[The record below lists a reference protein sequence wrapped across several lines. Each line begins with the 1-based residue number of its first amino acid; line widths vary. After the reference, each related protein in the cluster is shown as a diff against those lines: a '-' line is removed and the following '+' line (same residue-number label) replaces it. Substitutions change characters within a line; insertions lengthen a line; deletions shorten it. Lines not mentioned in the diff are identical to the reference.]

1 MLEIIAP
8 LVYTAVLIFA
18 LYHLIRAFRSSHH
31 EIREEVVE
39 FRKDIS
45 SRVVVTCKVITG
57 FIRSPLLSLALL
69 MLSACMV
76 LSAISAQYG
85 LAVSSRNV
93 GETGI
98 YAVYVGFK
106 EPAPVHEVRGY
117 LSWFKEVDFYIRYVL
132 RHRLDLNLNGEILT
146 IYALVGIPYSKS
158 EYFLRGLHLRDD
170 VLVVGY
176 SKPYV
181 KTLNI
186 FHTNYSLISLDP
198 RIIEDATIFYNIP
211 LLPVE
216 AYLGVKPVTVPPD
229 KALITTIPTA
239 CKLTNS
245 SELFV
250 TDLIINL
257 NKADLEVVNLSVL
270 NELVSKY
277 NGIAM
282 VLRNN
287 VLEILS
293 SYGLPT
299 TESLISAMVSAIIS
313 SIILS
318 VTFIALRSRVYLIY
332 SKLSSVGLQPWNF
345 TMILTIFTA
354 AVISVVGILM
364 TVVVS
369 QVLGMYSA
377 LNSFITFVVSAIAT
391 VLFINKRVF
400 NVSTVETVPTPIS
413 TKFNLIIKDSNVC
426 RVLKHISELLRG
438 EEFFELKDLDVKCE
452 VFEGFLHASCRF
464 KGSWGIGVDL
474 DIFAG
479 RYGNEG
485 VELSFNIFVWS
496 IEELSERQLESIL
509 RLFESKILG
518 GITVWKLAQGL

>member
-8 LVYTAVLIFA
+8 LVYTVVLIFV
-18 LYHLIRAFRSSHH
+18 LYNLVRAFKSSHH
-31 EIREEVVE
+31 EVREEVVE

-45 SRVVVTCKVITG
+45 SRVVVTYKVISG
-57 FIRSPLLSLALL
+57 FIRSPLLLLALL
-69 MLSACMV
+69 ILSACMV

-85 LAVSSRNV
+85 LAVTSRDV

-106 EPAPVHEVRGY
+106 EPIPVDEVRGY
-117 LSWFKEVDFYIRYVL
+117 LSGFKKVDFYVRYIL
-132 RHRLDLNLNGEILT
+132 RYGLDLNLNEERIT
-146 IYALVGIPYSKS
+146 IYALVGIPYSKF
-158 EYFLRGLHLRDD
+158 EHFLGGLHLRDD

-176 SKPYV
+176 TKQYV
-181 KTLNI
+181 KTLNL
-186 FHTNYSLISLDP
+186 FDVNYSIISVDP
-198 RIIEDATIFYNIP
+198 KIIENATIFYNIP

-216 AYLGVKPVTVPPD
+216 AYLGVKPVTIPPD

-239 CKLTNS
+239 CKFMNS
-245 SELFV
+245 SELLI
-250 TDLIINL
+250 TDLIINFDR
-257 NKADLEVVNLSVL
+257 ADLEVANLSVL
-270 NELVSKY
+270 NELIGKY
-277 NGIAM
+277 DGIAM

-287 VLEILS
+287 VLEVLS
-293 SYGLPT
+293 GYGLPT
-299 TESLISAMVSAIIS
+299 IESLVSAMISAVIS

-318 VTFIALRSRVYLIY
+318 VTFIALRPKVNSIY

-354 AVISVVGILM
+354 TTISLVGILM
-364 TVVVS
+364 TVVVN

-377 LNSFITFVVSAIAT
+377 LNSFITFVISAIT
-391 VLFINKRVF
+391 TILFINKKVF
-400 NVSTVETVPTPIS
+400 NVSVVETVPTPVS
-413 TKFNLIIKDSNVC
+413 TKFDLIIKDSDVC
-426 RVLKHISELLRG
+426 GVLKNISGLLRS
-438 EEFFELKDLDVKCE
+438 EEFFELKDLDVKCD

-485 VELSFNIFVWS
+485 VELSFNISVWN

-518 GITVWKLAQGL
+518 GTTAWKLAQGL